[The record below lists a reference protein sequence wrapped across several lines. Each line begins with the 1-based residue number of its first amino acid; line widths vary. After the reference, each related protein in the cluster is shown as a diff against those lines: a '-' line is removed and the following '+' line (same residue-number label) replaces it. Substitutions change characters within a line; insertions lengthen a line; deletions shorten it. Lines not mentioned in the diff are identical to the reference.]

1 MFEQDQLIQSP
12 VSGTTGGRVQ
22 LDLSSYIDPAFQSIC
37 WDCKYGKF
45 VRSKNGRHRCRVVLQ
60 HKGVDFRLETNA
72 SMEGAQA
79 WSPDRAMRKLS
90 KSLTPGAAG
99 QLTGPDGFQAAEGQA
114 QEGGGAGAPAEGECG
129 AGGPAGAAGTPDGRT
144 QDSTAAQMALAIRA
158 EQLAESAFQ
167 TICFDCKYG
176 KYMRSKNG
184 RHRCRIILR
193 HAGPDFRGDGSLE
206 LPRSSWDGR
215 QQNSKARLQLA
226 SPGLNANGAAGT
238 AAPPPPEGYPPSD
251 GQDPAA
257 APPSDCTHCAHT
269 RPPLPPAGRRGD
281 GVGAEAPA
289 WNEAPQSEPPGAP

>member
-99 QLTGPDGFQAAEGQA
+99 QLTGPDGFQAAEGQT

-129 AGGPAGAAGTPDGRT
+129 ADGPAGAECWAGILP
-144 QDSTAAQMALAIRA
+144 
-158 EQLAESAFQ
+158 E
-167 TICFDCKYG
+167 
-176 KYMRSKNG
+176 
-184 RHRCRIILR
+184 HWRCS
-193 HAGPDFRGDGSLE
+193 GPM
-206 LPRSSWDGR
+206 
-215 QQNSKARLQLA
+215 
-226 SPGLNANGAAGT
+226 PG
-238 AAPPPPEGYPPSD
+238 P
-251 GQDPAA
+251 
-257 APPSDCTHCAHT
+257 
-269 RPPLPPAGRRGD
+269 
-281 GVGAEAPA
+281 
-289 WNEAPQSEPPGAP
+289 